1 MYKVEPTENALLLNN
16 ALNAVGV
23 ETVLE
28 HWDGHKHI
36 DIFIPKGKIYIEIDG
51 TQHYTSPL
59 QIVSD
64 FHRDHYSDDNG
75 FHTMH
80 IPNVIVQKQ
89 AIKIARAI
97 KKILSFDK
105 NVVP

>member
-1 MYKVEPTENALLLNN
+1 MYKVEPTENALLLND
-16 ALNAVGV
+16 ALNKVGI

-51 TQHYTSPL
+51 PQHYTSPR

-64 FHRDHYSDDNG
+64 FHRDHYSDDDG

-80 IPNVIVQKQ
+80 IPNDIVQKQ
-89 AIKIARAI
+89 SMKIARAM
-97 KKILSFDK
+97 KKILNF
-105 NVVP
+105 